1 MTLVRRVTPFENLV
15 SLRETMDRLFDETL
29 FRPLRFGDGKHGI
42 YPLIDLYTT
51 PDAVIAEI
59 ALPGLKLEEVDISM
73 TEDLV
78 TITGTFEEPK
88 EAVERGY
95 VYKEIVRGTF
105 SRSFTIPTLVKFDE
119 ARATFKDGLLIL
131 TMPKAEVAK
140 PKHVKVEV
148 R

>member
-29 FRPLRFGDGKHGI
+29 FRPLRFGDGKHEI

-51 PDAVIAEI
+51 PETVVAEV
-59 ALPGLKLEEVDISM
+59 ALPGLKPDQVDITM

-88 EAVERGY
+88 EKVEHGY
-95 VYKEIVRGTF
+95 IYKEIVRGTF
-105 SRSFTIPTLVKFDE
+105 SRSFTLPVQVKFEE
-119 ARATFKDGLLIL
+119 AKATFKDGLLIL
-131 TMPKAEVAK
+131 TIPKAEVAK
-140 PKHVKVEV
+140 PKHLKVEV